1 MIPLLLNILQWYIGI
16 GIGVVLSLVCVTKG
30 LDGFSYAA
38 QNTVFKNR
46 VWLFVFCVWLFIFMA
61 IVIWPVI
68 VGYDLF
74 FDDEDDDDEEE

>member
-16 GIGVVLSLVCVTKG
+16 GIGVVLSLACVTKG
-30 LDGFSYAA
+30 LDGFSSAA

-46 VWLFVFCVWLFIFMA
+46 VWLFIFMA
-61 IVIWPVI
+61 IVIWPII

-74 FDDEDDDDEEE
+74 FDDDDDEEDEE